1 MEALNQIFPNCAAF
15 FFFGFALM
23 MGTGF
28 VTGGIVG
35 VVKFIFKMMGGN

>member
-1 MEALNQIFPNCAAF
+1 MEALNQIFPSCAVF

-28 VTGGIVG
+28 VTGGMVS
-35 VVKFIFKMMGGN
+35 VVKFIFKLMGGN